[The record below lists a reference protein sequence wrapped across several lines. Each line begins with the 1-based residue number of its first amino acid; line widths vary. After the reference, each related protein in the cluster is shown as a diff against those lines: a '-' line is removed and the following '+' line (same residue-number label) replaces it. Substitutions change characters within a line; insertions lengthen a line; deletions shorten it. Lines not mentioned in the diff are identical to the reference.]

1 MHIVNEP
8 EKMQKAFLWENST
21 PKIYNGYKG
30 EGRKDIGISNEI
42 ISLNC
47 SWIRRLY
54 ENLFHEWTLIQ
65 L

>member
-47 SWIRRLY
+47 SWIRRL
-54 ENLFHEWTLIQ
+54 
-65 L
+65 